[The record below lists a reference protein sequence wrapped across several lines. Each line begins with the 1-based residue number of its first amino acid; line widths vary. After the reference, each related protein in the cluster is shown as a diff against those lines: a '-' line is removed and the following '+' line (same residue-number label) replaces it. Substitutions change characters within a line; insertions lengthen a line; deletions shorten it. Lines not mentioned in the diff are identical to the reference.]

1 MLQIDGESDLGTLK
15 AIIEAETGLPA
26 TTQAILYNG
35 SLLVASGSLT
45 SQGVQPGDLLM
56 LVPAS
61 AMRQSSLPA
70 SSRGGAEQPGSN
82 PNPAGDPST
91 SAMAMNSDGSAVNPE
106 ALMAV
111 LRSSPHQLSAL
122 PRPMQDAIHSGDI
135 EVFQQQLRDISKM
148 RQAALEEERRFMRL
162 AAEDPLN
169 PEVQRKLEE
178 AIRQKNVA
186 ENFEA
191 ALEYNPEAFGSVVM
205 LYVNMEVNGCPLKAF
220 VDSGAQTTI
229 MGKSCAE
236 KCGLMRLLDRR
247 FEGMAIGVGK
257 SKILGRVHMA
267 QLTAGGK
274 HIPISITVLEAD
286 NMDFLFGLD
295 NMKRHLCC
303 IDLKENA
310 LRFPLLDVALP
321 FLPEHEIPK
330 HDAFSPADAGG
341 PDAVQGDSPGSR
353 ALDNAQQGSAEPAVA
368 PMPSNAATASPQ
380 VAPGWEEK
388 IEKLMVLGFSREQ
401 CIQALQSTSGNEEL
415 AGSLLFGEM

>member
-1 MLQIDGESDLGTLK
+1 LGTLK
-15 AIIEAETGLPA
+15 AIVEAETGLPA

-35 SLLVASGSLT
+35 SPLASSGSLT
-45 SQGVQPGDLLM
+45 AQGVQQGDLLM

-61 AMRQSSLPA
+61 AVRQTPGPV
-70 SSRGGAEQPGSN
+70 GGGREQPAAAAGSN
-82 PNPAGDPST
+82 PTSTGAPST
-91 SAMAMNSDGSAVNPE
+91 SSMPMNPDGSALDPE
-106 ALMAV
+106 ALMAA

-122 PRPMQDAIHSGDI
+122 PPPMQNAINSGD
-135 EVFQQQLRDISKM
+135 VDAFQQQLRDISKM
-148 RQAALEEERRFMRL
+148 RQAALEEEQRFLRL

-169 PEVQRKLEE
+169 PEVQMKLEE

-229 MGKSCAE
+229 MGKNCAE

-303 IDLKENA
+303 IDLKDNA

-321 FLPEHEIPK
+321 FLPEHEVPK
-330 HDAFSPADAGG
+330 HDAFNPTDAVG
-341 PDAVQGDSPGSR
+341 PGTVQGDPGSR
-353 ALDNAQQGSAEPAVA
+353 QPTPPQHAVQRSATPGVA
-368 PMPSNAATASPQ
+368 PASNVTSPSPQ
-380 VAPGWEEK
+380 QLEPGWEEK
-388 IEKLMVLGFSREQ
+388 VDRLMVLGFSREQ
-401 CIQALQSTSGNEEL
+401 CVRALQSTNGNEEL
-415 AGSLLFGEM
+415 AGSLLFGGM